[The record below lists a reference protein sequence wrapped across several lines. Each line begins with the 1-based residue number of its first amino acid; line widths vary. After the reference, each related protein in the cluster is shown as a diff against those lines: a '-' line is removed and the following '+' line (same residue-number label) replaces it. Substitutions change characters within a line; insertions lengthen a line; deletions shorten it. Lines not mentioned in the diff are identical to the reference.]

1 MTSRHLFA
9 TARLAGSRL
18 LATQSDERLVDLT
31 RAGSE
36 PAFEAIVARY
46 RGALLRYCSA
56 VLGRE
61 RAEDVVQQTFVNAYG
76 AMQRDHRPLLLKPWL
91 YRIAHNTAH
100 NALRDH
106 ALRHEELDEAGA
118 TAERPEL
125 ELERREQLRSV
136 LASVQDLPARQRD
149 ALVLRE
155 LEGRSYQE
163 IAAALGVGGGAVR
176 QLLNRARTTL
186 RTAATAVTPVGLLV
200 RLPAAGSGAGESV
213 AARVAELTGAAGA
226 GAAASK
232 LAATALVT
240 GAMVGG
246 AAVSPLGDSDGTTA
260 RGGTAAK
267 AQGQGGDTAAPAPVG
282 PVAAAGVSPAYRG
295 AAGGSSERRGDSS
308 GPGPG
313 GGERGGKRRRGGRD
327 DSSGPGSGGGEGN
340 GTSGSNS
347 GSGSGSSG
355 SGSSGS
361 GSSGSGSGSS
371 GSGSGSSGSGSGS
384 SGSGSSGSG
393 SGSSGSG
400 SGSSGSGSGSG
411 SSGPGSGSTESGSS
425 GSSGS
430 SASGTSAS
438 PSGSS
443 GSGSSEPARAPVL
456 SVSGSSGS
464 DSGSSGSGS
473 SGTAP
478 PPSTSG
484 SGSSGSG

>member
-9 TARLAGSRL
+9 PARLAGSQL

-31 RAGSE
+31 RSGSE
-36 PAFEAIVARY
+36 PAFEAIVSRY

-56 VLGRE
+56 LLGRE
-61 RAEDVVQQTFVNAYG
+61 RAEDAVQQTFVKAYD
-76 AMQRDHRPLLLKPWL
+76 AMNRDQRPLALKPWL

-106 ALRHEELDEAGA
+106 ALSHEELDEAGA

-186 RTAATAVTPVGLLV
+186 RTAATAITPAGLLL

-213 AARVAELTGAAGA
+213 AARVAELTGATGA
-226 GAAASK
+226 GAVASK
-232 LAATALVT
+232 VAATALVT
-240 GAMVGG
+240 GAVMGG
-246 AAVSPLGDSDGTTA
+246 AAVSPLVELDGTAA

-267 AQGQGGDTAAPAPVG
+267 GQGGDTAPAPVG
-282 PVAAAGVSPAYRG
+282 PLMAPAAVAQASRG
-295 AAGGSSERRGDSS
+295 AAGGSSRRAGDSN
-308 GPGPG
+308 GPGSG
-313 GGERGGKRRRGGRD
+313 GGERGGNHRRGGRD
-327 DSSGPGSGGGEGN
+327 DSSGSGSGGAHGE

-347 GSGSGSSG
+347 GPGSGSSG
-355 SGSSGS
+355 SGSSASGSGSSSSGSGSSSSGS

-371 GSGSGSSGSGSGS
+371 GSAFTPSDSGSSGSGSGS
-384 SGSGSSGSG
+384 SGSDTSGSG

-400 SGSSGSGSGSG
+400 PFTPALAPAGSGSSGSGSD
-411 SSGPGSGSTESGSS
+411 SSGI
-425 GSSGS
+425 
-430 SASGTSAS
+430 
-438 PSGSS
+438 
-443 GSGSSEPARAPVL
+443 
-456 SVSGSSGS
+456 
-464 DSGSSGSGS
+464 
-473 SGTAP
+473 TAP
-478 PPSTSG
+478 PTTSG
-484 SGSSGSG
+484 SGSPGSG

>member
-9 TARLAGSRL
+9 PARLAGLQL
-18 LATQSDERLVDLT
+18 LATQSDERLVDLS

-56 VLGRE
+56 LLGRE
-61 RAEDVVQQTFVNAYG
+61 QAEDAVQQTFVKAYD
-76 AMQRDHRPLLLKPWL
+76 AMKRDDRPLALKPWL

-106 ALRHEELDEAGA
+106 ALRYEELYEAGA
-118 TAERPEL
+118 IAERPEL

-136 LASVQDLPARQRD
+136 LASVQDLPTRQRD

-163 IAAALGVGGGAVR
+163 IAATLGVGGGAVR

-186 RTAATAVTPVGLLV
+186 RTAATAVTPVGLLL

-240 GAMVGG
+240 GAVVGG
-246 AAVSPLGDSDGTTA
+246 AAVSPLGESDGTTA
-260 RGGTAAK
+260 RGGTVPE
-267 AQGQGGDTAAPAPVG
+267 AQGQAEAASAPAPVG
-282 PVAAAGVSPAYRG
+282 PAAMAHASRG
-295 AAGGSSERRGDSS
+295 AAGGSSRRPS
-308 GPGPG
+308 
-313 GGERGGKRRRGGRD
+313 
-327 DSSGPGSGGGEGN
+327 DSSGPGSGEGEQGGKHGRGGRDGSSGPGSSGREGE

-347 GSGSGSSG
+347 GPGSE
-355 SGSSGS
+355 SSGS

-371 GSGSGSSGSGSGS
+371 DSGFSSGSGSSGSDSSGSGSESSGSGSESSGSGLSGSGSGS
-384 SGSGSSGSG
+384 SGSGTSGSG

-400 SGSSGSGSGSG
+400 TFDPALAPAEADSSSSGSGSGSYGTVPPLSTSGSG
-411 SSGPGSGSTESGSS
+411 SSGPG
-425 GSSGS
+425 
-430 SASGTSAS
+430 
-438 PSGSS
+438 
-443 GSGSSEPARAPVL
+443 
-456 SVSGSSGS
+456 
-464 DSGSSGSGS
+464 
-473 SGTAP
+473 
-478 PPSTSG
+478 
-484 SGSSGSG
+484 